1 MTESL
6 EKYLVARRIA
16 RNIAFAVSLVLS
28 SGLLI
33 WLIKDCKTFDV
44 PPIISVDGF
53 AIVLC
58 LIFNIVLYRKA
69 TKKEEEVLYLRHEGD
84 TSLIFGGIVLLASAL
99 IIIYAISFFCRY
111 VSHDIMVYMANSQEA
126 ADRSTLNR
134 YLAAGDGA
142 MHDLGT
148 EIKDIFTV
156 TIDKE
161 SITVTS
167 SLKKGEKNCEQIKT
181 VFVALTDLEH
191 GIREDAFRTKKFQEL
206 DRIVITLNGIT
217 GQTELHAYVNHEEIC
232 EPIIGELTK
241 REDEEVDFDLE

>member
-16 RNIAFAVSLVLS
+16 RNVAFAVSLVLS
-28 SGLLI
+28 ACLLI
-33 WLIKDCKTFDV
+33 WLIKDCKTIDA
-44 PPIISVDGF
+44 PPIIYLDGF
-53 AIVLC
+53 AIILC

-69 TKKEEEVLYLRHEGD
+69 TKKEEEVLYLRREGD
-84 TSLIFGGIVLLASAL
+84 TSLIFGGIVLLAAAL
-99 IIIYAISFFCRY
+99 IIVYAISFFCRY
-111 VSHDIMVYMANSQEA
+111 VSHDIMLYLASSQEA

-142 MHDLGT
+142 MHNLGT
-148 EIKDIFTV
+148 QIQDIFTV

-167 SLKKGEKNCEQIKT
+167 SIKKDEKNCEQIKT

-191 GIREDAFRTKKFQEL
+191 GIREDAFRTKKYQEL
-206 DRIVITLNGIT
+206 DRIVITLNGVT
-217 GQTELHAYVNHEEIC
+217 GQTELHAYVNREEIC
-232 EPIIGELTK
+232 EPIIGELT
-241 REDEEVDFDLE
+241 REDNYEYEFDLE